1 MDHPKDFRSTVL
13 QAPSRHDDRDDDRDR
28 DRRRHRDIMNPAPGS
43 TRHSGFNLRSPTQS
57 EYHHPPHSSYSSPK
71 AASSTSHALPHHS
84 PRSHQS
90 GLSHPNPY
98 SSSTAAGGPLAP
110 SSGAGHHQAPPLSP
124 LHPPSGYY
132 PPPESHQTRE
142 KPATSSYYD
151 PLTDTTRERRVSDA
165 GWNINA
171 ANGSPKVRDNSV
183 ILSFMIQ
190 LPRWHR
196 IGVYT
201 MRCCLVYSRVCYC
214 FLSWLCTILTHR
226 HLPRSSSMLSFQPWL
241 PLLLF
246 LVYRSIQHQQ
256 RQQ

>member
-110 SSGAGHHQAPPLSP
+110 SLPALGGASSSSGAGHHQAPPLSP

-165 GWNINA
+165 GWNNNA
-171 ANGSPKVRDNSV
+171 ANGSLK
-183 ILSFMIQ
+183 I
-190 LPRWHR
+190 
-196 IGVYT
+196 
-201 MRCCLVYSRVCYC
+201 
-214 FLSWLCTILTHR
+214 
-226 HLPRSSSMLSFQPWL
+226 
-241 PLLLF
+241 F
-246 LVYRSIQHQQ
+246 LVATLVGAGVGVGGCAYAVFVPFAPFPPSGFSETMVWRGCSGAPQA
-256 RQQ
+256 